1 MTSILG
7 NTLAAAKADALTKRI
22 TRLSA
27 QRDAIRSP
35 KDRRH
40 VDRMANALHAQG
52 ADFAH
57 SDNDA
62 TWLAQIEQR
71 LSQKTPWAKWQADL
85 IKRAQDIISHGRLE
99 SGKLLALVRLV
110 DKGENSPLTKGEI
123 NRLEALISAAH

>member
-1 MTSILG
+1 MPPQKPTLSRSGSLG
-7 NTLAAAKADALTKRI
+7 SARSATQSAA
-22 TRLSA
+22 
-27 QRDAIRSP
+27 
-35 KDRRH
+35 RRTAGTWIAW
-40 VDRMANALHAQG
+40 ANALHAQG